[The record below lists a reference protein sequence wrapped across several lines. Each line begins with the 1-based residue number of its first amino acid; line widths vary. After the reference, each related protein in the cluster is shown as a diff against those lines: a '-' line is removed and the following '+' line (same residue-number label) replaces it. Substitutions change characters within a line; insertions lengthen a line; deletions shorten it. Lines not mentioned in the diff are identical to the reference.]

1 MEARLSQDAVPSQLP
16 IDLTED
22 EVRALAKGLGLDI
35 PDDVLPEVTFRFTAL
50 MQELGKLDRDSLSSI
65 DPRPLFDV

>member
-1 MEARLSQDAVPSQLP
+1 MSQEIVPSDLP
-16 IDLTED
+16 VHLTEE
-22 EVRALAKGLGLDI
+22 EVRALARGLGLDI

>member
-1 MEARLSQDAVPSQLP
+1 MSQKIVPSDFP
-16 IDLTED
+16 VDLTEE
-22 EVRALAKGLGLDI
+22 EVRALARGLGLDI
-35 PDDVLPEVTFRFTAL
+35 PNDVLPEVTFRFTAL

>member
-1 MEARLSQDAVPSQLP
+1 MSQDAVPPALQ
-16 IDLTED
+16 IDLTEGD
-22 EVRALAKGLGLDI
+22 VRALARGLGLDI

>member
-1 MEARLSQDAVPSQLP
+1 MSQDAVPPALP
-16 IDLTED
+16 TDLSEH
-22 EVRALAKGLGLDI
+22 EVRAIARGLGLDI
-35 PDDVLPEVTFRFTAL
+35 SDDVLPEVAFRFTAL

>member
-1 MEARLSQDAVPSQLP
+1 MSQEIVPSDLP
-16 IDLTED
+16 VDLTEE
-22 EVRALAKGLGLDI
+22 EVRALARGLGLDI
-35 PDDVLPEVTFRFTAL
+35 PNDVLPEVTFRFTAL

>member
-1 MEARLSQDAVPSQLP
+1 MSQEIVPSDFP
-16 IDLTED
+16 VDLTEE
-22 EVRALAKGLGLDI
+22 EVRALARGLGLDI
-35 PDDVLPEVTFRFTAL
+35 PNDVLPEVTFRFTAL

>member
-1 MEARLSQDAVPSQLP
+1 MSPESVPAELP
-16 IDLTED
+16 ADLTEH

-50 MQELGKLDRDSLSSI
+50 MHELGKLDRDGLSEI